1 MPVKLNGST
10 SGYAQISAAAV
21 AASNTLT
28 LPDGNSTLVDL
39 ITTQT
44 LTNKTLTSPTITGA
58 TLTTTTLT
66 SPTINGTPIMGAS
79 VITQGSVANL
89 TSGVAAGFTNI
100 PSWVKRITIS
110 ISNLTSAATQTS
122 VNIIQLGTGAT
133 PTYTTTGYLGTAGQ
147 FASGTPNVT
156 AYTTGFGLSSSNV
169 SNIVKSGIATLTLLD
184 AATNTWAFA
193 FTGAMSTGSTLV
205 LAAGGYIALAG
216 ALTAVQL
223 TTVNG
228 TDTFATGKINIQ
240 YE

>member
-1 MPVKLNGST
+1 MPIKLNGST
-10 SGYAQISAAAV
+10 SGYSQLQAAAV

-39 ITTQT
+39 VSTQT
-44 LTNKTLTSPTITGA
+44 LTNKTLTSPT
-58 TLTTTTLT
+58 LT
-66 SPTINGTPIMGAS
+66 SPTMSGAVVSAMASS
-79 VITQGSVANL
+79 VLTQGSVANL

-133 PTYTTTGYLGTAGQ
+133 PTYTTTGYLGNGGLFVATTSNSIA
-147 FASGTPNVT
+147 F
-156 AYTTGFGLSSSNV
+156 TTGFAISATNAA
-169 SNIVKSGIATLTLLD
+169 NFIKSGIATLTLVD

-193 FTGAMSTGSTLV
+193 WVGSMSSGVTSNLV
-205 LAAGGYIALAG
+205 GGGYIALAG

-228 TDTFATGKINIQ
+228 TDTFATGKVNIL

>member
-1 MPVKLNGST
+1 MPIKINGST
-10 SGYAQISAAAV
+10 SGYSQLQAASA

-39 ITTQT
+39 VSTQT
-44 LTNKTLTSPTITGA
+44 LTNKMLTSPTLTSPT
-58 TLTTTTLT
+58 LT
-66 SPTINGTPIMGAS
+66 SPTMSGAVVSAMASS
-79 VITQGSVANL
+79 VLTQGSVANL

-110 ISNLTSAATQTS
+110 ISNLTSASTQTS

-133 PTYTTTGYLGTAGQ
+133 PTYTTTGYLGSAGQ
-147 FASGTPNVT
+147 FVSTTSAAAAFT
-156 AYTTGFGLSSSNV
+156 AGFGISSTNAA
-169 SNIVKSGIATLTLLD
+169 NFIKSGIVTLTLVDL
-184 AATNTWAFA
+184 ATNTWAFS
-193 FTGAMSTGSTLV
+193 FGGSVSTGTTAGLV
-205 LAAGGYIALAG
+205 GGGYIALAG

-228 TDTFATGKINIQ
+228 TDTFATGKVNIL